1 MHHLCAGVVDEQSVR
16 LFLLALQT
24 NQYYPQMKKLW
35 IFVVLC
41 VLVAGAV
48 AQGPVAVFSSSV
60 RPFEVS
66 GNGSVTRFSLLA
78 DDAQIAAVQ
87 AEAAKYPEMI
97 NLSVTPST
105 QGMYSCVLEVTGQ
118 PEPEYVHKMFLAF
131 GIEKLQVNGQQ
142 EPLSALVSVLNQ

>member
-1 MHHLCAGVVDEQSVR
+1 
-16 LFLLALQT
+16 
-24 NQYYPQMKKLW
+24 MKKLW

>member
-1 MHHLCAGVVDEQSVR
+1 
-16 LFLLALQT
+16 
-24 NQYYPQMKKLW
+24 MKKLW

-41 VLVAGAV
+41 VLAAGAV

-105 QGMYSCVLEVTGQ
+105 PGMYSCVLEVTGQ

-131 GIEKLQVNGQQ
+131 GVASVQVDGQGRN
-142 EPLSALVSVLNQ
+142 LSELAAILEN